1 MKKRI
6 AFAAL
11 SFGLLMTAAPAA
23 AQLASASH
31 NVTITVSAV
40 DVISVS
46 GDLTIDINT
55 VALSNTG
62 SATYDLTTNGAGR
75 KISAALSTDYSAGLT
90 LDVTVAAP
98 VGSGASV
105 GLVTL
110 SPTAQDVVTGISNIA
125 ETGLAIDYVATAAP
139 STPPSSES
147 RQVTYTVTI

>member
-1 MKKRI
+1 MKKSI
-6 AFAAL
+6 GFVAL
-11 SFGLLMTAAPAA
+11 GLAVLATAAPAA

-46 GDLTIDINT
+46 GDLTIDLNT
-55 VALSNTG
+55 VALSNTA
-62 SATYDLTTNGAGR
+62 SATYDLTTNGTGR

-90 LDVTVAAP
+90 LDVAVSAP
-98 VGSGASV
+98 VGSGTSV

-110 SPTAQDVVTGISNIA
+110 SPTAQDVVTGISNVS
-125 ETGLAIDYVATAAP
+125 ETGLAVDYTATATP
-139 STPPSSES
+139 SVPPGSES